1 MRHLIAFIV
10 LILPTSLARAELR
23 YFLLEITRTPAPKA
37 TDLKDA
43 AGPEGSRE
51 VAAEDSQTSPT
62 LETPNDSAS
71 AQKPTLDDSA
81 SAQKPTLDDSAS
93 AQKPTL
99 DDSASAQKPSA
110 APKQSKRLITTSLDP
125 MQYSQYYPLQSDETL
140 RMVDTW
146 MCRGATNLQA
156 PCPSPRTR
164 PKTQSAGEAA
174 VPPATLQSDQL
185 Q

>member
-62 LETPNDSAS
+62 LETPN
-71 AQKPTLDDSA
+71 
-81 SAQKPTLDDSAS
+81 DSAS